1 MSKSKSVKIPREL
14 LELLEKRKPVDDR
27 APGEQLLE
35 IVRDY
40 MELEKFA
47 DAMCEQVDG
56 LEDATISE
64 VIMKYITGGKE
75 RMINMQKSLDEL
87 KTMIQGLQT
96 FFTKVKGRS

>member
-1 MSKSKSVKIPREL
+1 MSKSKNVKIPL
-14 LELLEKRKPVDDR
+14 KVLELLEKRKPVDDR

-35 IVRDY
+35 IVREY
-40 MELEKFA
+40 MVLEKFA
-47 DAMCEQVDG
+47 DAMSKEIDETENGTV
-56 LEDATISE
+56 SE

-96 FFTKVKGRS
+96 FFTKIKGR